1 MDRDKFLETQSPPN
15 LNQEET
21 GHVNRL
27 ITRSEKESVSRE
39 APGGAVVRTWHVH
52 CCGLGSVSDQE
63 TYILQAIH
71 CGPKKK
77 KKSVILKLPTD
88 KSPGPDGFTGKF
100 YQTYKDEL
108 TLILLKLFPGK

>member
-1 MDRDKFLETQSPPN
+1 MVQWL
-15 LNQEET
+15 
-21 GHVNRL
+21 
-27 ITRSEKESVSRE
+27 
-39 APGGAVVRTWHVH
+39 
-52 CCGLGSVSDQE
+52 GLGTFTAVDWVQSLTRKLISCKPYTVDQ
-63 TYILQAIH
+63 
-71 CGPKKK
+71 KKK